1 MLKLVLLSVAV
12 AAVAAAILSNQ
23 PSALPI
29 ADGVGQRCAGVRLP

>member
-12 AAVAAAILSNQ
+12 VAAILSNQ

-29 ADGVGQRCAGVRLP
+29 ADGVAQRYAGVRLP